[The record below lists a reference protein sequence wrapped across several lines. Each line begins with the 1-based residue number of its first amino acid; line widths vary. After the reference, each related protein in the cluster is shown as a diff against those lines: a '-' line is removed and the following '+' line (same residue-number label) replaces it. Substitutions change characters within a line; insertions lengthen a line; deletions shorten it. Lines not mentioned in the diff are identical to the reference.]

1 MRRGRHWTE
10 RATDDRGSASLEFIT
25 AGLILLVPL
34 VYLVIALAHIQGG
47 SLAVTG
53 AARQAARV
61 FVLADSPADA
71 RERVDAAVRVSLAD
85 FGVDADDAHVSVTCS
100 AGAGAEC
107 LARGEVVTVT
117 VNVRVPLPLVPDVLD
132 VRSASSV
139 PVQARAVQKV
149 SRFWGAP

>member
-1 MRRGRHWTE
+1 MQSARRL
-10 RATDDRGSASLEFIT
+10 TDTAADDSGSASLEFIT

-34 VYLVIALAHIQGG
+34 VYLVIALSQIQGG

-61 FVLADSPADA
+61 FVLADSPDA
-71 RERVDAAVRVSLAD
+71 AMQRVETAVRVSLAD
-85 FGVDADDAHVSVTCS
+85 FGIDGDDARVSVTCS
-100 AGAGAEC
+100 SGSGADC

-117 VNVRVPLPLVPDVLD
+117 VNAQVSLPLVPDVLD
-132 VRSASSV
+132 LQTAASV

>member
-1 MRRGRHWTE
+1 MRRVKPWTE
-10 RATDDRGSASLEFIT
+10 GINDDRGSASLEFIT
-25 AGLILLVPL
+25 AGLVLLVPL
-34 VYLVIALAHIQGG
+34 VYLVIALAQIQGG

-71 RERVDAAVRVSLAD
+71 HERVEAAVRVSLAD
-85 FGVDADDAHVSVTCS
+85 FGVAADDAHVTVMCS
-100 AGAGAEC
+100 AGTGAEC

-117 VNVRVPLPLVPDVLD
+117 VNATVPLPLVPDVLD
-132 VRSASSV
+132 VRSAASV